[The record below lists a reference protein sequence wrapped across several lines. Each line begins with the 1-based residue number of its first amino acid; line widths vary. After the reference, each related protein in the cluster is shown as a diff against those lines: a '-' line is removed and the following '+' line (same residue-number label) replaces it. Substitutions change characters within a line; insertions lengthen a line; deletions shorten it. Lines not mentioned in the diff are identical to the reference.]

1 MGSRILLLDTST
13 RPGPNLSSQLALCG
27 FVIELARD
35 LDGALRLLHTN
46 EPALTVVRA
55 RSADAARYCRAVRA
69 ASERPLVLVCDERDE
84 AVIVDCLQAGADSVV
99 IAPLSRRELEARVR
113 ACLARPVR
121 FRPPVAS
128 ARQVRSIGDLVIDP
142 ESHIVTKAGR
152 SVSLTPTEFRLL
164 ASLARRAGR
173 TVTHQEL
180 LADVWG
186 GARVGS
192 EHLRLYVRYLRQK
205 LEDDHR
211 RPTLLLNRRGIG
223 YTLATAAA
231 ANKEGERSSW

>member
-1 MGSRILLLDTST
+1 MGSRILLLDAST
-13 RPGPNLSSQLALCG
+13 GAGPPLSSQFALCG
-27 FVIELARD
+27 FVMEIARD
-35 LDGALRLLHTN
+35 LDSALRLLSTN

-55 RSADAARYCRAVRA
+55 PSADAAQYCRAVRA
-69 ASERPLVLVCDERDE
+69 ASERPLVFVCDERNE
-84 AVIVDCLQAGADSVV
+84 AVIVDCLRAGADSVLL
-99 IAPLSRRELEARVR
+99 APLSRRELEARVR
-113 ACLARPVR
+113 AWLARPGR
-121 FRPPVAS
+121 FRPVAS
-128 ARQVRSIGDLVIDP
+128 ARRVRSIGDLVIDP
-142 ESHIVTKAGR
+142 ESRVVTKAGR

-164 ASLARRAGR
+164 TSLARRAGR

-186 GARVGS
+186 AAGAGS

-223 YTLATAAA
+223 YALATTAA
-231 ANKEGERSSW
+231 ANKQGERS